1 MRGIVLLIGM
11 ALGLVNLVAPI
22 VGFVWTAVLGEWSTF
37 FLALGGVFSGVFLIS
52 MLMMPGML
60 LGGIAASS
68 LEQGRRNVG
77 WGFTVASLLWTL
89 LAVSAW
95 CYLVQI
101 ILIGR
106 AGYSEYWAFGLLA
119 YGVSLSPLAKMAR
132 ADGNNPYTQF
142 TWLGISLATTLHVF
156 YSIVEEAFNPEAFVI
171 IYGAV
176 IAIVMICSLL
186 MAAAERRSY

>member
-1 MRGIVLLIGM
+1 MQGIVLLVGM
-11 ALGLVNLVAPI
+11 ALGLVNLVVPI
-22 VGFVWTAVLGEWSTF
+22 AGFVWTGVLGEWSTF

-89 LAVSAW
+89 LAVSVW
-95 CYLVQI
+95 CYLVQV
-101 ILIGR
+101 ILINR
-106 AGYSEYWAFGLLA
+106 AGYGEYWPFGLLA
-119 YGVSLSPLAKMAR
+119 YGVSLAPLAKMAR
-132 ADGNNPYTQF
+132 ADGNNPYTNVM
-142 TWLGISLATTLHVF
+142 WLGISLATTVHIL
-156 YSIVEEAFNPEAFVI
+156 YSIVEEQFNFGVFVV
-171 IYGAV
+171 IYGTVAV
-176 IAIVMICSLL
+176 IVMICSLL